1 MDHDTAGDPCT
12 GQLWVRATT
21 SRIAG
26 ELQKFGIWISDRT
39 VSRILKELGFALRV
53 NHKQVSAIQ
62 HPNRD
67 LQFRIIGMLRAI
79 FTYTKLPIIS
89 VDSKKK
95 ELIGCFRNAGTS
107 WRRTP
112 YLVNDHDFRS
122 QADAI
127 AVPYGIYD
135 LRANA
140 GTFYVGYSYDTPEF
154 AVDCAAT
161 WWREVGQYRYPE
173 SRELLILADSGGSNG
188 CRPRAWKYFLQQ
200 NLANPF
206 NLTVTVAH
214 YPSGASKWNPI
225 DHRCFSQVSKGWA
238 GIPLT
243 SLETMLNCMNTTT
256 TKTGLKVT
264 AQLVEREYERGI
276 KISDDDMSRLNLE
289 HNESLP
295 KWNYIIKPQPS
306 SCKIVKP

>member
-1 MDHDTAGDPCT
+1 MDQDTAGDPCT
-12 GQLWVRATT
+12 GQRWVRVTT
-21 SRIAG
+21 SWIAR

-53 NHKQVSAIQ
+53 NHKQVSDIR
-62 HPNRD
+62 HPDRD

-79 FTYTKLPIIS
+79 FTYTRLPIIR
-89 VDSKKK
+89 VDTKKK
-95 ELIGCFRNAGTS
+95 ELIGIFRNAETS

-112 YLVNDHDFRS
+112 YLVHDHDFRS
-122 QADAI
+122 LADAI

-135 LRANA
+135 LQENA
-140 GTFYVGYSYDTPEF
+140 GAFYVGCSSDTPEF
-154 AVDCAAT
+154 AVDCTAT
-161 WWREVGQYRYPE
+161 WWTEVGQYLYPQ

-188 CRPRAWKYFLQQ
+188 CRPRAWKYVLQHR
-200 NLANPF
+200 LANPF
-206 NLTVTVAH
+206 QLTVTVAH

-225 DHRCFSQVSKGWA
+225 DHRCFSQVSKRWA

-256 TKTGLKVT
+256 TQTGLKVT
-264 AQLVEREYERGI
+264 AQPVEREYERGV
-276 KISDDDMSRLNLE
+276 KISDDQMSLLNLE

-295 KWNYIIKPQPS
+295 RWNYVIKPQPTHRN
-306 SCKIVKP
+306 IVKS